1 VAPVEILFI
10 ISARIVWLLHLL
22 LRCPLSSSHSWISKE
37 FYDVVAFLNVVK
49 DTSDS
54 CTGVLIHPQYVL
66 TAAHCVQGASDIDI
80 LLGTTNIQNM
90 PKFYTNTS
98 RIIIHELYSNTTYDH
113 DIALVQLYTSL
124 PQDTLRIKSPSPKA
138 LNNTFST
145 LFVLGWG
152 SKSEFSGVL
161 SPKNVTLVDNT
172 GCTSY
177 YESVE
182 VDGESK
188 FCVVGQ
194 NGPCHGDS
202 GGPVFNPR
210 DLNSFLVGIVSA
222 GHTNCSEATPTV
234 CTKVAYYTEWIL
246 NQMSCQE
253 KVAWMFTSPELLVDL
268 MNEHFC
274 RDEKGRTI
282 DGFLFNGNLSKDD
295 SQFETD
301 SKKG

>member
-1 VAPVEILFI
+1 MLLKKTSIAWL
-10 ISARIVWLLHLL
+10 LLHLL
-22 LRCPLSSSHSWISKE
+22 LLCRPSSSHSSISEE
-37 FYDVVAFLNVVK
+37 FSNVVAFLDVIIKN
-49 DTSDS
+49 TSNI

-66 TAAHCVQGASDIDI
+66 TAAHCVQGASDIYI
-80 LLGTTNIQNM
+80 ALGTTNIEDGS
-90 PKFYTNTS
+90 KFYTNTS

-113 DIALVQLYTSL
+113 DIALVRLYTSV
-124 PQDTLRIKSPSPKA
+124 PQDTLSIKSPSLES
-138 LNNTFST
+138 LNNMSST
-145 LFVLGWG
+145 HVVVGW
-152 SKSEFSGVL
+152 SEKGELSGNL
-161 SPKNVTLVDNT
+161 SSKNVTLVDST
-172 GCTSY
+172 DCTSY

-210 DLNSFLVGIVSA
+210 DQNSFLVGIVSA
-222 GHTNCSEATPTV
+222 GHTNCSEAVPTV

-268 MNEHFC
+268 MYKHFC

-282 DGFLFNGNLSKDD
+282 DGFLFNGNVSKDD

-301 SKKG
+301 STKG

>member
-1 VAPVEILFI
+1 LQHFCSNNNYFI
-10 ISARIVWLLHLL
+10 FIVC
-22 LRCPLSSSHSWISKE
+22 R
-37 FYDVVAFLNVVK
+37 
-49 DTSDS
+49 
-54 CTGVLIHPQYVL
+54 
-66 TAAHCVQGASDIDI
+66 ASDIYI
-80 LLGTTNIQNM
+80 ALGTTNIEDSST
-90 PKFYTNTS
+90 FYTNTS
-98 RIIIHELYSNTTYDH
+98 RIIIHELYSNATYDH
-113 DIALVQLYTSL
+113 DIALVRLYTSL
-124 PQDTLRIKSPSPKA
+124 PQDTLSIKSPSPET
-138 LNNTFST
+138 LNNMSST
-145 LFVLGWG
+145 LFVMGWSEKG
-152 SKSEFSGVL
+152 EFSGNL
-161 SPKNVTLVDNT
+161 SSKNVTLVDST
-172 GCTSY
+172 DCTSY

-182 VDGESK
+182 VEGESK

-295 SQFETD
+295 SHFETD

>member
-1 VAPVEILFI
+1 VGKCIVT
-10 ISARIVWLLHLL
+10 ISL
-22 LRCPLSSSHSWISKE
+22 LRNIS
-37 FYDVVAFLNVVK
+37 
-49 DTSDS
+49 
-54 CTGVLIHPQYVL
+54 VL
-66 TAAHCVQGASDIDI
+66 TIIQFFFVCRASDIDI

-210 DLNSFLVGIVSA
+210 GKNSFLVGIVSA

-234 CTKVAYYTEWIL
+234 CTNVAYYREWIL
-246 NQMSCQE
+246 KQMSCQE
-253 KVAWMFTSPELLVDL
+253 KVAWISTSTEPVVDL
-268 MNEHFC
+268 MYEHFC
-274 RDEKGRTI
+274 LEEKGRTI
-282 DGFLFNGNLSKDD
+282 DGFLFNGNASKDD

-301 SKKG
+301 SKKA